1 MEIKTVKELKKGEY
15 FKLINSKGVA
25 STAVYV
31 RDEYDRE
38 ERKYMATRFDDIS
51 SSRLLKG
58 NQQVTTD
65 FIF

>member
-1 MEIKTVKELKKGEY
+1 MEIKTVRELKKGEY

-25 STAVYV
+25 SATVYV

-38 ERKYMATRFDDIS
+38 ERKYMVTRFDDIS
-51 SSRLLKG
+51 SSRMLKG
-58 NQQVTTD
+58 TQRVTTD

>member
-1 MEIKTVKELKKGEY
+1 MEIKTVRELKKGEY
-15 FKLINSKGVA
+15 FKIVNAKGQA
-25 STAVYV
+25 SATVYV

-51 SSRLLKG
+51 ASRLLKG
-58 NQQVTTD
+58 TQTVTTD